1 MKKEYGTGTGKKS
14 NLINYD
20 YRIKLKDSYAAQELV
35 DDLDD
40 LSYNDK
46 VNQTI
51 KDVVDNKIANIKI
64 TGDKPSVAAN
74 GTKTKK
80 RINKSMKNIN
90 MKTMFHKIAVFKLKK
105 LTLNEKK
112 CIKNV

>member
-1 MKKEYGTGTGKKS
+1 LDIETVLSKDGTES
-14 NLINYD
+14 FFL
-20 YRIKLKDSYAAQELV
+20 L

-80 RINKSMKNIN
+80 RMNKSMKNIN
-90 MKTMFHKIAVFKLKK
+90 
-105 LTLNEKK
+105 
-112 CIKNV
+112 